1 MNYFPEASPVPP
13 VGGDAAMPCS
23 VAAVIVGYNARHLLR
38 ACLGSLL
45 AIEHPKLLVIYVDN
59 ASTDGSLDFVKATFP
74 SVVAIASGGNL
85 GYCGGNNVGIEHAL
99 GLGAEFVLIQNPDT
113 SVYNPAYVAKM
124 VAYLKEHP
132 TVGAAG
138 PLVYLREPGQ
148 IQNTILNWPSIFGSI
163 SAVLSGA
170 PVDGV
175 GGRSAATHAATEVP
189 VLNGCCFLVRS
200 QALREVGLYDPEFW
214 TYVEEVDWSWR
225 AEQHGWKRHFLPIES
240 IVHHQKKDGY
250 ERGSRTEFFMKRNTA
265 LWFLKA
271 GRIGSMLAW
280 MVFTLV
286 SAALR
291 VALALPRPQSLP
303 VHAQFV
309 AKLAREYATVVFRLT
324 PRLRSLDLR
333 VTPSGPQSLHRQPRD
348 PS

>member
-1 MNYFPEASPVPP
+1 MNCVPEARPGPP
-13 VGGDAAMPCS
+13 VGGDAALPCS
-23 VAAVIVGYNARHLLR
+23 VAAVIVGCNTRHFLP

-59 ASTDGSLDFVKATFP
+59 ASTDGSLDFVKETFP
-74 SVVAIASGGNL
+74 SVMAIASGGNL

-99 GLGAEFVLIQNPDT
+99 GAGAEFVLIQNPDT
-113 SVYNPAYVAKM
+113 SVYDPAYVAKL

-132 TVGAAG
+132 TVGAVG

-170 PVDGV
+170 PIDGV
-175 GGRSAATHAATEVP
+175 GGRSAATHAVTEVP
-189 VLNGCCFLVRS
+189 VLNGCCFLIRS
-200 QALREVGLYDPEFW
+200 QTLREVGLFDPEFW
-214 TYVEEVDWSWR
+214 CYVEEVDWSWR
-225 AEQHGWKRHFLPIES
+225 AEQQGWKRHFLPIES

-265 LWFLKA
+265 LWFMKA

-280 MVFTLV
+280 MVFTLM

-291 VALALPRPQSLP
+291 VAMALPRPQSLR
-303 VHAQFV
+303 VQAQFG
-309 AKLAREYATVVFRLT
+309 AALAREYATVVFKL
-324 PRLRSLDLR
+324 PRMLRSLDLQA
-333 VTPSGPQSLHRQPRD
+333 TPSGPQSLRRQPHD
-348 PS
+348 PP